1 MLKHLEGAKLGIF
14 IFVGTVLLVLAIFL
28 IGSEDALFSN
38 NIYIRSYFD
47 NVEGLRTGAAV
58 RLNGLNVGSVSD
70 VRLLERNQYR
80 VEVTMRVNRDVKE
93 FIRLDS
99 EASIETEGIIGSK
112 IVIITPGSQ
121 ENATIEDGGVIM
133 SQAAVNMNQ
142 IIAETQDIM
151 VYMKELTKEFSEVL
165 AKVNKGEGTFGKLV
179 NDDQLYLETVEI
191 VQSADTALNTMV
203 DRLDRMSSFIIGVG
217 TNFEEIVAN
226 VDSASIDLRNLIGSI
241 EKGEGA
247 LGALIADE
255 SVYDSIK
262 TVVNNLTKTTYASKV
277 GAEAF
282 VENMEALKRNWLFK
296 KYFEER
302 GYWSKVDY
310 EAELDAKL
318 LEIEEG
324 QRELDIKIQRLEEL
338 EKRISENNN

>member
-1 MLKHLEGAKLGIF
+1 
-14 IFVGTVLLVLAIFL
+14 
-28 IGSEDALFSN
+28 
-38 NIYIRSYFD
+38 
-47 NVEGLRTGAAV
+47 
-58 RLNGLNVGSVSD
+58 
-70 VRLLERNQYR
+70 
-80 VEVTMRVNRDVKE
+80 MRINKDVKQ

-165 AKVNKGEGTFGKLV
+165 AKVNQGEGTFGKLV
-179 NDDQLYLETVEI
+179 NDDKLYLETVEI
-191 VQSADTALNTMV
+191 VESADTALNTMV
-203 DRLDRMSSFIIGVG
+203 DRLDRMSGFIIGVG
-217 TNFEEIVAN
+217 TNFESIVAN

-241 EKGEGA
+241 EQGEGA

-282 VENMEALKRNWLFK
+282 AENMEALKRNWLFK

-302 GYWSKVDY
+302 GYWSKADY
-310 EAELDAKL
+310 EATLDAKI
-318 LEIEEG
+318 LEIEESKK
-324 QRELDIKIQRLEEL
+324 ELDARIKRLEEL
-338 EKRISENNN
+338 EQRLSQKEE